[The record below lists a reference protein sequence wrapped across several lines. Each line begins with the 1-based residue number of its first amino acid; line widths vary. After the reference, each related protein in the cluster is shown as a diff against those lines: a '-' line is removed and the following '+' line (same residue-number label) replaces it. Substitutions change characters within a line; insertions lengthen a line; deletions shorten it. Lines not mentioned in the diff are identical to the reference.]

1 MPRVPPLFTSS
12 IPTTI
17 IIIFTVLYF
26 NHHFRAYDG
35 QSDMKNNGF
44 SHHGLLRVFAL
55 FYIVWKSAKRK
66 LGKKSGFLHFYLIWF
81 QVHLEAWH
89 WPCQSS
95 SDGGSSEKIFRT
107 HRPTLDGQHAN
118 MVLQKYSPNLCRQPT
133 ALSDDNFRGTA
144 ALVGFGLIFFLV
156 LKLGWTS

>member
-1 MPRVPPLFTSS
+1 MPRVPPLLSSS

-17 IIIFTVLYF
+17 IIIFTVLNF
-26 NHHFRAYDG
+26 NHHFRACDG

-55 FYIVWKSAKRK
+55 FYIVWKSTKRK
-66 LGKKSGFLHFYLIWF
+66 LRKKSGFLHFYLIWF

-107 HRPTLDGQHAN
+107 LRPTLDGQHAN
-118 MVLQKYSPNLCRQPT
+118 MVLQKYSPNLCRQPINGS
-133 ALSDDNFRGTA
+133 LR
-144 ALVGFGLIFFLV
+144 
-156 LKLGWTS
+156 